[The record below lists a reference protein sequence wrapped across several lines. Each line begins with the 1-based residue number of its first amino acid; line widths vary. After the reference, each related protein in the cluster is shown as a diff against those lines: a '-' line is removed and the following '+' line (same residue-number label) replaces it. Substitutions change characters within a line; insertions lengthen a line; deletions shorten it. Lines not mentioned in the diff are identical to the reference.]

1 MISHLLYFNFNF
13 LDMFSNYCI
22 FFQNVRRVFFHF
34 VYEIVIQCSYLY
46 LCHFRQMQFQIFY
59 FHIFYN
65 RRMKIASCSSNF
77 LLLLLLLQNINKSD
91 ILKKD
96 EIGAKKMNQLKRETK
111 IETFLSKNYV
121 GRTKNYY

>member
-1 MISHLLYFNFNF
+1 
-13 LDMFSNYCI
+13 
-22 FFQNVRRVFFHF
+22 
-34 VYEIVIQCSYLY
+34 
-46 LCHFRQMQFQIFY
+46 MQFQIFY

-65 RRMKIASCSSNF
+65 TRMKIASCSSIF

-96 EIGAKKMNQLKRETK
+96 EIGAKKMDQLKRETK